1 MKRLLKSVLF
11 FVAMSVPMWAQES
24 GNVAAGPAVAGKETN
39 AITTAV
45 SPVGTI
51 AKPLSLKAMPA
62 SAGLAAAEIN
72 ARDFAPKAEGQA
84 GRNKTFY
91 KWSVV
96 AVGAANAADT
106 FSSWGQSES
115 NPALGGTFGG
125 KSMALK
131 AAFIGTSFVI
141 ERVAL
146 RHNPKLYK
154 SLGWLNMAV
163 AGGLGAAAAHNVQ
176 IR

>member
-1 MKRLLKSVLF
+1 MREGSVRCLDPHGF
-11 FVAMSVPMWAQES
+11 HIMRYVEW
-24 GNVAAGPAVAGKETN
+24 GD
-39 AITTAV
+39 
-45 SPVGTI
+45 
-51 AKPLSLKAMPA
+51 AKNPRVLVCVH
-62 SAGLAAAEIN
+62 GLTRN